1 MKYFNCFCFAFFIS
15 SVFGHLAAQGFM
27 GFENQ
32 TTTQTCTNTTCQYV
46 DPDSPLTPHVLQ
58 NAGGIPVSSPTSGSI
73 LGFVASFRPTRTDG
87 TGLGDGDFFGYAG
100 SATIVSQLGMA
111 PTEGSQAYIMEDTDG
126 EVTLRFAPVRL
137 NPAAGAN
144 FSMDYILDGTFEV
157 GGGANDLLRI
167 TLEITGCS
175 GATTLVLLNADG
187 DGGAETDL
195 NAIAAQ
201 TWNTLSQNLNAYLQ
215 CDVTLVIMVDFD
227 AATEEV
233 AFDNINFSSG
243 TVLPVEFTT
252 FSARQD
258 KNTVRLHWE
267 TAEETDNR
275 GFGVERSE
283 DGRQFREIGWVGG
296 AGEAARATE
305 YTYTDTEVL
314 PGHDYYYRLRQED
327 FDGSFTY
334 SDLVF
339 VGMQEGDLAAQEAQ
353 FYPNPT
359 VTGQSWIDLSA
370 RTDGEWELTVFDA
383 AGRRVLEN
391 RYALAAGL
399 HTVSIDLARER
410 KGTYFVRI
418 VGPEGTLLRRLLR

>member
-1 MKYFNCFCFAFFIS
+1 M
-15 SVFGHLAAQGFM
+15 
-27 GFENQ
+27 
-32 TTTQTCTNTTCQYV
+32 
-46 DPDSPLTPHVLQ
+46 
-58 NAGGIPVSSPTSGSI
+58 
-73 LGFVASFRPTRTDG
+73 ASFRPTRTDG
-87 TGLGDGDFFGYAG
+87 TGLADGDLFGYAG
-100 SATIVSQLGMA
+100 NLTVADELGMP
-111 PTEGSQAYIMEDTDG
+111 PTEGNQAYIMEDTDG
-126 EVTLRFAPVRL
+126 EVTLRFAPIRL

-144 FSMDYILDGTFEV
+144 FSMDYILDGNFASDA
-157 GGGANDLLRI
+157 GGNDRLQI
-167 TLEITGCS
+167 TLEITGCA

-195 NAIAAQ
+195 DDILDQ
-201 TWNTLSQNLNAYLQ
+201 RWNTINQNLNAYLQ
-215 CDVTLVIMVDFD
+215 CDVTLVIVVDFNN
-227 AATEEV
+227 ATEEV

-258 KNTVRLHWE
+258 KNDVRLHWE

-283 DGRQFREIGWVGG
+283 DGRQFREIGWVSG
-296 AGEAARATE
+296 AGEAARTTE
-305 YTYTDTEVL
+305 YTYTDTEVVA
-314 PGHDYYYRLRQED
+314 GQDYYYRLRQED

-339 VGMQEGDLAAQEAQ
+339 VKMQEGGLPAREAR

-370 RTDGEWELTVFDA
+370 DQDGEWELTVFDA

-391 RYALAAGL
+391 RFALAAGL
-399 HTVSIDLARER
+399 HTVSIDLAQQK
-410 KGTYFVRI
+410 KGAYLVRI
-418 VGPEGTLLRRLLR
+418 VGPEGTLVRRLLR